1 MTTLSKIE
9 SVKKIINRPGVAI
22 MILMGGIIAL
32 IFALGISI
40 SLGAANIDLS
50 TVWTAV
56 FRFNPELTSHQIIY
70 ELRIPRALVGALVG
84 AGFAMAGSIMQG
96 MTRNPL
102 AGPDIMGI
110 NAGAGF
116 AISIAFAFFPGTPY
130 KYLMIFSFVGA
141 AAGAFITYTIGSMAK
156 GGLTPVRL
164 ALAGT
169 AVGTLLG
176 SLASGISIYYKTAQD
191 VTYWFAGGV
200 AGSKW
205 LHVQGLLVWV
215 VIGLIVGMILSRS
228 ITVLSLGEETAIG
241 LGQNIVLVKTIG
253 TIVVVI
259 LAGAGVSA
267 AGPVAFVGLMIPHIT
282 RFLVG
287 MDYRWIIPCSAVL
300 GSLFLVSA
308 DILARMVNPPAETPI
323 GVITALVGVP
333 FFLYLAR
340 RNGGDM

>member
-1 MTTLSKIE
+1 MTVSSRIE
-9 SVKKIINRPGVAI
+9 CEQKVTNRPVVAI
-22 MILMGGIIAL
+22 IILAGGFIAL
-32 IFALGISI
+32 AFALAASI
-40 SLGAANIDLS
+40 SLGAANISLS
-50 TVWTAV
+50 TVWTSV
-56 FRFNPELTSHQIIY
+56 FRFNPELIHHQIIY

-84 AGFAMAGSIMQG
+84 AGFAVAGSIMQG

-116 AISIAFAFFPGTPY
+116 AISIAFAFFPGMLY
-130 KYLMIFSFVGA
+130 KYLMIFSFIGA

-169 AVGTLLG
+169 VVGTLMS
-176 SLASGISIYYKTAQD
+176 SLASGISIYFKTAQD

-205 LHVQGLLVWV
+205 LHVQGLLLWV
-215 VIGLIVGMILSRS
+215 VIGLVVGMILSRS

-308 DILARMVNPPAETPI
+308 DILAKMVNPPAETPI

-340 RNGGDM
+340 RSGRDM